1 MGEQRVTCRPSGVVS
16 LLQRVVDG
24 VAGTELGASPIY
36 VHGIGR
42 NPKVWDNRCYFD
54 LEDPDVPTVRLR
66 AWMEGEKTPEWNH
79 LIIVS
84 ALVRYKVKKPG
95 IGIEPELEV
104 LGIQETMVLST
115 SRDELRMRFAGALQR
130 PKAVVVDM
138 ILKKNGKKMFV
149 KRLGVSNGFPV
160 SYLNLNIPSSLL
172 RGASSGLK
180 KIPAALL
187 ISEVLTDSN
196 NF

>member
-1 MGEQRVTCRPSGVVS
+1 
-16 LLQRVVDG
+16 L
-24 VAGTELGASPIY
+24 ELE
-36 VHGIGR
+36 
-42 NPKVWDNRCYFD
+42 
-54 LEDPDVPTVRLR
+54 L
-66 AWMEGEKTPEWNH
+66 
-79 LIIVS
+79 
-84 ALVRYKVKKPG
+84 KVKKPG